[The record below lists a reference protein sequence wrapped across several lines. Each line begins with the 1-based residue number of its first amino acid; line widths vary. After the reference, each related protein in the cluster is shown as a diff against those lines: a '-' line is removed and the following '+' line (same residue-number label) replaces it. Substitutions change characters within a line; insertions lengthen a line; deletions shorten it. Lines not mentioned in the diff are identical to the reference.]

1 MKAALIIPFAAAV
14 AVATVACDDDGSP
27 AATGTTTVVP
37 AVSSSAPAGTDTAR
51 VDLANHKFPI
61 SAQNALE
68 AARKKFDGTLTG
80 LELEP
85 EGVNTRD
92 TYVYKVKLTS
102 DTEKYTVQLTA
113 DAGTVVTEHRE
124 NLDADEQRTERMRE
138 AINLDAAVPLNDA
151 MATATK
157 ARSGRVEKWK
167 IEGKDNAA
175 QYEFDIQAPGDTDED
190 YEVQVD
196 AYTGQLKTA
205 G

>member
-1 MKAALIIPFAAAV
+1 MKAALIIPFVAAV
-14 AVATVACDDDGSP
+14 AVASAACDDDAQP
-27 AATGTTTVVP
+27 AATGTSAAVP
-37 AVSSSAPAGTDTAR
+37 ALSGSAQTDTDAAR
-51 VDLANHKFPI
+51 IDLAKHQFPI
-61 SAQNALE
+61 SAQNALD

-85 EGVNTRD
+85 EGVNAHR

-102 DTEKYTVQLTA
+102 DTEQYTIQLTA

-124 NLDADEQRTERMRE
+124 NLDADEQRTERTRE
-138 AINLDAAVPLNDA
+138 AIDLRAAVPLHDA
-151 MATATK
+151 MATATE
-157 ARSGRVEKWK
+157 ARPGRVEKWK

-175 QYEFDIQAPGDTDED
+175 QYEFDIQAPGDTAED

-196 AYTGQLKTA
+196 AYTGKLETA